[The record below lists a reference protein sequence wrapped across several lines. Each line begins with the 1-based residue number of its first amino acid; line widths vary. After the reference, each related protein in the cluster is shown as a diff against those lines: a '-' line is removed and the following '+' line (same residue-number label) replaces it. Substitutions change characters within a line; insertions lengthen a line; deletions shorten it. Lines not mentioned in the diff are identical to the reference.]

1 MTGLNRTFFW
11 RALMSQQLGLTLCG
25 TELQEEQWYVHPA
38 PGHFLCA
45 LKLLCNLRQDTE
57 HLWMVLGTKVHMSRR
72 RCEASL
78 PVQSPPLQILLS
90 HLLILVLVLRE

>member
-1 MTGLNRTFFW
+1 
-11 RALMSQQLGLTLCG
+11 MSQQLGLTLHG
-25 TELQEEQWYVHPA
+25 TELQEEQRYVHPLVPA

-57 HLWMVLGTKVHMSRR
+57 PLWMVLGTEVHMSQR

-78 PVQSPPLQILLS
+78 SV
-90 HLLILVLVLRE
+90 